1 MTTEAA
7 DPAAPEPAE
16 AVPAAPEDQ
25 PEPAPTPATDAPS
38 DAKPEP
44 ESDPSAEPATL
55 SKPVPVPVPAAE
67 PEPVPGPVAEA
78 ELVPEPE
85 HGPVPE
91 PEPEPVTV
99 PGPAA
104 ELEPA
109 TVPEPAVEAEL
120 VPEPGPLPA
129 PELEPATVPGPVAE
143 AELVPEPEPGPL
155 PAPESATVPEPAAEA
170 ELVPEPEPAPAVAA
184 PAAAEAAAPAP
195 AAPEAVPAVDGPS
208 AVRKPRR
215 RGKTALIMAVAVVLG
230 VLGGAGVGYAV
241 QQHRA
246 PTPLPPLAGTQPS
259 YPAGHSTALALTAA
273 EDDMVKTDGDL
284 TKLLVPAPAKAQA
297 DPLEAGIDTYLDLA
311 EYAETRENPGGAFT
325 WYADN
330 HFRRAAQARWQS
342 GSDWTTI
349 RLVQFAHAY
358 ENGAETDVQDQQGY
372 IKGVTAVAIPG
383 THAGEVFPGTAAQHD
398 NSGTYYEGYAFFQ
411 HGDISAQLEIS
422 SPNPVSAKAL
432 LALAQNQ
439 MERL

>member
-1 MTTEAA
+1 
-7 DPAAPEPAE
+7 
-16 AVPAAPEDQ
+16 
-25 PEPAPTPATDAPS
+25 
-38 DAKPEP
+38 
-44 ESDPSAEPATL
+44 
-55 SKPVPVPVPAAE
+55 
-67 PEPVPGPVAEA
+67 
-78 ELVPEPE
+78 
-85 HGPVPE
+85 
-91 PEPEPVTV
+91 
-99 PGPAA
+99 
-104 ELEPA
+104 
-109 TVPEPAVEAEL
+109 VPEPAVEAEL
-120 VPEPGPLPA
+120 VPAPA
-129 PELEPATVPGPVAE
+129 P
-143 AELVPEPEPGPL
+143 
-155 PAPESATVPEPAAEA
+155 
-170 ELVPEPEPAPAVAA
+170 A
-184 PAAAEAAAPAP
+184 PAAAVPAADEAAAPAP
-195 AAPEAVPAVDGPS
+195 APAAAVPAADEAAALEAVPAVDGPS
-208 AVRKPRR
+208 AARKPRR

-230 VLGGAGVGYAV
+230 VLGGAGAGYAV

-259 YPAGHSTALALTAA
+259 YPAGHSTGLALTAA

-284 TKLLVPAPAKAQA
+284 TKLLVPAPAKAKA

-311 EYAETRENPGGAFT
+311 EYAETREDPGGAFG

-349 RLVQFAHAY
+349 TLVQFAHAY